1 MRSVNRAYMISIGF
15 SVQPQ
20 KIPRIHS
27 DYIPSKYSVVST
39 FPSGLF
45 SFLSYESVI
54 FQKERKKKKWR
65 VKVRSWLQGKYLT
78 SCRSKTKV
86 LKLNLF
92 KCPSSKGCCH
102 FDSVTSI
109 FSDMTMLHANKMPN
123 IFNQK
128 YTY

>member
-54 FQKERKKKKWR
+54 FQKERKQKQMEGESTFMIAR
-65 VKVRSWLQGKYLT
+65 Q
-78 SCRSKTKV
+78 
-86 LKLNLF
+86 
-92 KCPSSKGCCH
+92 
-102 FDSVTSI
+102 
-109 FSDMTMLHANKMPN
+109 
-123 IFNQK
+123 IFNVLQIK
-128 YTY
+128 N